1 VTGRE
6 QPGSQVRV
14 LIRQKPKKLMAKD
27 MLHLLTAEMPGQ
39 EDGGK
44 VGGRWEVARKSMWWY
59 ECEQAFADSP
69 LDVPK
74 MR

>member
-6 QPGSQVRV
+6 QPGSQARV
-14 LIRQKPKKLMAKD
+14 LIRQGLKKLMAKD

-39 EDGGK
+39 EDGGE
-44 VGGRWEVARKSMWWY
+44 VGGRQRESRCGGMSMNKH
-59 ECEQAFADSP
+59 FADSP
-69 LDVPK
+69 LDAPK